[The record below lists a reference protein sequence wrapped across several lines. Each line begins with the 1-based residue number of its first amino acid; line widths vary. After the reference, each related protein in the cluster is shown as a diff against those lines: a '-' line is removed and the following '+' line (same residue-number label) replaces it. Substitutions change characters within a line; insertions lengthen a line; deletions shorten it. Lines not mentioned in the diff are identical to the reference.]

1 MENRM
6 ENTKCPLNGTHW
18 CDLLNAG
25 SCKSCTIGGEGET
38 SEQAIEDLKLYESL
52 LPEDGIDK
60 LFLSRRCSICKGE
73 EKGER
78 EGYVL
83 LDMAHPGPKHLL
95 RKYKGKTLPAAG
107 TVIPL
112 QFGVCRRCRKRI
124 FAVEWMPIV
133 IPAVISGIALI
144 LVNVTAIHDVLART
158 ATWLPLAAWLLATGA
173 GYLLGKFSAAMVE
186 KNVRKE
192 MYVDILTHPTV
203 KEMLKKGW
211 RPVER
216 ENGTLL
222 AFSKSRRTR
231 GLGTY
236 TPGCRNS
243 TAEEE

>member
-83 LDMAHPGPKHLL
+83 LDVAHPGPKHLL

-124 FAVEWMPIV
+124 FAVDLMPV
-133 IPAVISGIALI
+133 LVPLLVSGLALL
-144 LVNVTAIHDVLART
+144 LVNLDAIHDPLVRVAG
-158 ATWLPLAAWLLATGA
+158 WLPFAVWAALTALGYAA
-173 GYLLGKFSAAMVE
+173 GRFGSAALE
-186 KNVRKE
+186 KSVNRE
-192 MYVDILTHPTV
+192 MYADILKHPV
-203 KEMLKKGW
+203 VREMLKKGW
-211 RPVER
+211 VPVER
-216 ENGTLL
+216 SNNTLL
-222 AFSKSRRTR
+222 AFSKSRRIR

-236 TPGCRNS
+236 TEQDIGD
-243 TAEEE
+243 E